1 MEEKERFSQIK
12 AREETMVDIVNYKIW
27 TVCMIQKDINGEE
40 RRNRLIEEELKP
52 SLILLFQKML
62 GFFLVLIKMM
72 VIIC

>member
-52 SLILLFQKML
+52 DRKS
-62 GFFLVLIKMM
+62 V
-72 VIIC
+72 V